1 MATDKKY
8 TVTVELEPEE
18 ILVLTTVIK
27 VFRTVSEIL
36 DMRVPN
42 EMRARLITVLS
53 KLTVELNEV
62 LGGDN

>member
-1 MATDKKY
+1 MTTDKKY
-8 TVTVELEPEE
+8 TVTIELEPEE

-27 VFRTVSEIL
+27 VFRTVSETL
-36 DMRVPN
+36 EMRVPD

-62 LGGDN
+62 LGEE

>member
-1 MATDKKY
+1 MTTDKKY

-27 VFRTVSEIL
+27 VFRTVSETL
-36 DMRVPN
+36 EMRVPD

-53 KLTVELNEV
+53 KLTIELNEV
-62 LGGDN
+62 LGEDN

>member
-1 MATDKKY
+1 MIINKKY

-27 VFRTVSEIL
+27 VFRTVSETL
-36 DMRVPN
+36 DMRVPQ
-42 EMRARLITVLS
+42 EMRTRLITILS

-62 LGGDN
+62 LGDEN

>member
-1 MATDKKY
+1 MTTDKKY

-27 VFRTVSEIL
+27 VFRTVSETL
-36 DMRVPN
+36 EMRVPN

-62 LGGDN
+62 LGED

>member
-1 MATDKKY
+1 MTTSKKY

-27 VFRTVSEIL
+27 VFRTVSETL
-36 DMRVPN
+36 DMRVPQ
-42 EMRARLITVLS
+42 EMRTRLITILS

-62 LGGDN
+62 LGDEN

>member
-1 MATDKKY
+1 MITNKKY

-27 VFRTVSEIL
+27 VFRTVSETL
-36 DMRVPN
+36 DMRVPQ
-42 EMRARLITVLS
+42 EMRTRLITILS

-62 LGGDN
+62 LGDEN